1 MKKIFKCGLI
11 VAGMLALA
19 TIGMTAVNT
28 PTPVYAAQKIYGMG
42 KMYTIPKSLR
52 GTWYSKSRKVRITA
66 HTYNGKTVYHQNT
79 KAIPERIWNPSNKAQ
94 MREQNRLIHAT
105 RNKLAGYYTN
115 RAGGKY
121 FTVAPWIGFEEWDMF
136 KAKTMKVNG
145 KTVKYL
151 DYSNGYTGTKFFK
164 SRSLAR
170 KY

>member
-1 MKKIFKCGLI
+1 MWLNRGRD
-11 VAGMLALA
+11 AR
-19 TIGMTAVNT
+19 IGSDWHDSRQHTNACLCCT
-28 PTPVYAAQKIYGMG
+28 KDLWHG